1 MRLVV
6 CGISAVLLSGCSWMG
21 YDNTS
26 YGGNAQQAYT
36 GAQYSNY
43 ATQTPGYD
51 QTAGYGQTSAYGMQ
65 PVQQAL
71 GPCQIT
77 SPTQHIP
84 QGCTPEQVT
93 LALASPTQLG
103 PQAQLGSQAQAGS
116 QYQYTTGGY
125 GNHVGSAQSAAQ
137 YQAPEKKLKRPWL
150 RGSFGL
156 EIDHSVSGELYQP
169 SGAVGPLSYNR
180 ATFAESG
187 TSGVVISGDLTTTTY
202 TSIPERVLA
211 PDISFDDVYTAP
223 LRITGGLEVILSD
236 HATVFA
242 NAGYTRAEGKK
253 GGGVDIVD
261 GLLRTIT
268 VDSFDALGVQTASIT
283 NGTVIPNQTV
293 AHYDYQFNDLTRV
306 DFEVGARYYF
316 NPIFPNQFSRTLT
329 PFISAS
335 GGAAHYDE
343 TTVAENQR
351 QLFLRRAFE
360 STATD
365 NVFYDVNFGT
375 PTQIYDAQWVSYGAL
390 KAGLEWQMTPR
401 TALAF
406 EAGLKYETDRER
418 TNGTG
423 GDENFS
429 IPIAIRGSYNF

>member
-6 CGISAVLLSGCSWMG
+6 CGVSAVLLSGCSWLG
-21 YDNTS
+21 YDSTS
-26 YGGNAQQAYT
+26 YGASSQQANT

-43 ATQTPGYD
+43 AAQTTGYS
-51 QTAGYGQTSAYGMQ
+51 QTGTYGQTGYGMQ
-65 PVQQAL
+65 PAQQAL

-93 LALASPTQLG
+93 LAIASPQGQLG
-103 PQAQLGSQAQAGS
+103 QQAQAGA

-125 GNHVGSAQSAAQ
+125 GNHVGSVQSAAQ
-137 YQAPEKKLKRPWL
+137 YQTPKKKMKRPWL
-150 RGSFGL
+150 RGSLGL

-169 SGAVGPLSYNR
+169 STLAGPAAYNR
-180 ATFAESG
+180 ADFVETDV
-187 TSGVVISGDLTTTTY
+187 SGVVVDGDLTTQVY
-202 TSIPERVLA
+202 TSTAEQTLA

-242 NAGYTRAEGKK
+242 NAGYTRSEGKK
-253 GGGVDIVD
+253 GGGAELVDELV
-261 GLLRTIT
+261 RTTT
-268 VDSFDALGVQTASIT
+268 VDTFNGLGGQIASLT
-283 NGTVIPNQTV
+283 SNAVIPNQTV
-293 AHYDYQFNDLTRV
+293 AHYNYRFNDLTRV
-306 DFEVGARYYF
+306 DFEVGGRYYF
-316 NPIFPNQFSRTLT
+316 NPIFPDQFSRTLT
-329 PFISAS
+329 PFVSAS

-343 TTVAENQR
+343 TKVTESQR
-351 QLFLRRAFE
+351 QLFLERAFE
-360 STATD
+360 SNGTD
-365 NVFYDVNFGT
+365 NVFYDVSPPGT
-375 PTQIYDAQWVSYGAL
+375 PTQIYDAQWVTYGAL

-429 IPIAIRGSYNF
+429 VPIAIRGSYNF